1 MTANRLRLGI
11 SATDARIPGLRP
23 RRRSAH
29 SSPLSPLE
37 IGLVVAVIGIA
48 AGILVPDYLRMSHK
62 SQTDPAAARLQ
73 SATTELQQHHET
85 AGTYVGS
92 PLPANV
98 QLVSAG
104 RGSFCL
110 ETSSRGTTW
119 HLAGPSGKPAR
130 GSC

>member
-1 MTANRLRLGI
+1 VSANRLRLGF
-11 SATDARIPGLRP
+11 SANDVRAPRLRA

-29 SSPLSPLE
+29 SSPLSPIE
-37 IGLVVAVIGIA
+37 IGLVVAVVGIA
-48 AGILVPDYLRMSHK
+48 AGIAVPDFLHMRHQ
-62 SQTDPAAARLQ
+62 SQSDPAATRLQ
-73 SATTELQQHHET
+73 DATKGLRQHHAA

-98 QLVSAG
+98 ELVSAG

-119 HLAGPSGKPAR
+119 HLAGPSGEPLR

>member
-48 AGILVPDYLRMSHK
+48 AGILVPDYLRMSHR

-73 SATTELQQHHET
+73 SATTELRHHHAA

-104 RGSFCL
+104 RGTFCV

-119 HLAGPSGKPAR
+119 HLDGPFGKPAR